1 MSARTGGAGADGAG
15 ADGRAP
21 APGCAALFWNFALV
35 GLCGFGGVLAWAR
48 YRMVDRCGWL
58 TDREFTDL
66 LALGQL
72 LPGPNIANVAVIYGR
87 RRRGAAGA
95 LCALVGLYAGPTVV
109 TVALGLLYARWS
121 GSAFVQQVFGA
132 VVPVAAGLTLGT
144 ALRLG
149 AGLPRTL
156 DSLVVVLSTF
166 VAMVLLAWP
175 LWAVLLLVA
184 PASVALAWHRSCGGA
199 GGAGA
204 EPEPR
209 P

>member
-1 MSARTGGAGADGAG
+1 MSATADGVRRG
-15 ADGRAP
+15 GRAP
-21 APGCAALFWNFALV
+21 DPGCAALFRNFALV

-48 YRMVDRCGWL
+48 HRMVDRCGWL

-109 TVALGLLYARWS
+109 TVTLGLLYARWS
-121 GSAFVQQVFGA
+121 GSALVQQVFGA

-149 AGLPRTL
+149 AALPRTWH
-156 DSLVVVLSTF
+156 SLAVVASTF
-166 VAMVLLAWP
+166 AAMALLAWP
-175 LWAVLLLVA
+175 LWVVLLLIA
-184 PASVALAWHRSCGGA
+184 PASVVFARQRFCGEAGRSGT
-199 GGAGA
+199 
-204 EPEPR
+204 EPR

>member
-1 MSARTGGAGADGAG
+1 MSATADDAARREERG
-15 ADGRAP
+15 P
-21 APGCAALFWNFALV
+21 APGCASLFRNFGLI

-48 YRMVDRCGWL
+48 HRMVDRCGWL

-72 LPGPNIANVAVIYGR
+72 LPGPNTANVAVIYGR

-95 LCALVGLYAGPTVV
+95 LCALVGLYAGPTAV
-109 TVALGLLYARWS
+109 TIALGLLYARWS
-121 GSAFVQQVFGA
+121 GSAVVQQVFGA

-149 AGLPRTL
+149 ASLPRSWH
-156 DSLVVVLSTF
+156 SLAVVALTF
-166 VAMVLLAWP
+166 AAMVVFAWP

-184 PASVALAWHRSCGGA
+184 PASVAASFVLARRRPRDEA
-199 GGAGA
+199 GRL
-204 EPEPR
+204 EP
-209 P
+209 

>member
-1 MSARTGGAGADGAG
+1 MSATAGDVRR
-15 ADGRAP
+15 DGRAP
-21 APGCAALFWNFALV
+21 DSGCAALFRNFALV

-48 YRMVDRCGWL
+48 RRMVDRCGWL

-66 LALGQL
+66 LAPGRL

-109 TVALGLLYARWS
+109 TITLGLLYARWS
-121 GSAFVQQVFGA
+121 DSALVQQVFGA

-149 AGLPRTL
+149 AALPRTWHSVAVVAFTFAAMAL
-156 DSLVVVLSTF
+156 LV
-166 VAMVLLAWP
+166 WP
-175 LWAVLLLVA
+175 LWVVLLLIA
-184 PASVALAWHRSCGGA
+184 PASVVFARQRSRGEA
-199 GGAGA
+199 GGTG
-204 EPEPR
+204 PEPR